1 MHMSTRLKSS
11 ITIGSLLSIV
21 TFIIYVFLN
30 ILVPLNIKKPVEV
43 YVKKGMTFSETVQR
57 LQEQGLIRDKNIV
70 LLLGR
75 ITRIDRKIKTGLY
88 EFSGTVSPL
97 KVINAL
103 ISGRVVEF
111 DVTIPEGYNIRQIAR
126 TLDAAGIITEEEFFR
141 LAHNREFLDSM
152 NIDAPSIEGYIF
164 PDTYSFPGGMPPGDV
179 LKRLVA
185 EMRRHFTP
193 EMRDRA
199 EALGLTE
206 REVLT
211 LASIIEKEARVDDE
225 RPLISAVFHNRLKRG
240 MPLQSDPTSIYG
252 FKDPPGVITTK
263 DLKRESPYN
272 TYVIR
277 GLPPGPIASPGLKS
291 IMAALYPADVPYL
304 FFVSDNNGRHRFS
317 TTEAEHRKAVMLYRA
332 MKQGK

>member
-1 MHMSTRLKSS
+1 MHVFSRLKSS
-11 ITIGSLLSIV
+11 IIICFLLSIV
-21 TFIIYVFLN
+21 TFVIYSFLN
-30 ILVPLNIKKPVEV
+30 IMVPLNIKKPVEV
-43 YVKKGMTFSETVQR
+43 YVKKGMTFSETLQR
-57 LQEQGLIRDKNIV
+57 LQAEGLIRDKNIV
-70 LLLGR
+70 LLIAK

-88 EFSGTVSPL
+88 EFSGPVSPL
-97 KVINAL
+97 NVINAL
-103 ISGRVVEF
+103 ISGRVAEF
-111 DVTIPEGYNIRQIAR
+111 DVTIPEGYNIRQIAS
-126 TLDAAGIITEEEFFR
+126 TLDAAGIITEEQFFR
-141 LAHNREFLDSM
+141 LAYNRKFLDSM

-164 PDTYSFPGGMPPGDV
+164 PDTYSFPRGMPPEDV
-179 LKRLVA
+179 LKTLVS
-185 EMRRHFTP
+185 EMRKHFTRG
-193 EMRDRA
+193 MKKRA
-199 EALGLTE
+199 EKLGLSE

-240 MPLQSDPTSIYG
+240 MPLQSDPTTIYG
-252 FKDPPGVITTK
+252 FKSPSGVITIK

-317 TTEAEHRKAVMLYRA
+317 TTEAEHRKAVMLYRE
-332 MKQGK
+332 MKRGK

>member
-1 MHMSTRLKSS
+1 MSTRLKNSVAIVS
-11 ITIGSLLSIV
+11 FLSIATLIV
-21 TFIIYVFLN
+21 YLFLN
-30 ILVPLNIKKPVEV
+30 ILVPLNIKNPVEV
-43 YVKKGMTFSETVQR
+43 YVKKGMTFTETLQR
-57 LQEQGLIRDKNIV
+57 LQEQGLIKDKNII
-70 LLLGR
+70 LLVGK

-88 EFSGTVSPL
+88 EFSGPVSPL

-103 ISGRVVEF
+103 ISGRVAEF
-111 DVTIPEGYNIRQIAR
+111 DVTIPEGYNIWQIAR
-126 TLDAAGIITEEEFFR
+126 TLDEAGIITEEEFFR
-141 LAHNREFLDSM
+141 FAYNRKFLDSM

-164 PDTYSFPGGMPPGDV
+164 PDTYSFPRGMPPEAV

-193 EMRDRA
+193 EMRHRA

-211 LASIIEKEARVDDE
+211 LASMIEKEAKVDDE
-225 RPLISAVFHNRLKRG
+225 RPLISAVFHNRLERG
-240 MPLQSDPTSIYG
+240 MPLQSDPTTIYG
-252 FKDPPGVITTK
+252 FKNPSDVITSK
-263 DLKRESPYN
+263 DLKRKSPYN
-272 TYVIR
+272 TYIIR